1 MIDLEPRVVQS
12 ILQSPFGSL
21 YNPENV
27 FVSSAGTGAGN
38 NWASGFAQGQAVQEE
53 ILDIIDREADASDNL
68 EVPLLLDVFFFH
80 NLGLFPLSFCC
91 RRNRLWLGLL
101 VAGTPFRPLP
111 QKANHNLFGLPQHR
125 GSE

>member
-12 ILQSPFGSL
+12 ILQSPYGAL

-53 ILDIIDREADASDNL
+53 MLDIIDREADASDNL
-68 EVPLLLDVFFFH
+68 EVSTVHHGMLSIVRDFSFVTRWLVVPDQDWAHYFWNKFPTTSRK
-80 NLGLFPLSFCC
+80 NSSPLSQSSP
-91 RRNRLWLGLL
+91 
-101 VAGTPFRPLP
+101 TP
-111 QKANHNLFGLPQHR
+111 KK
-125 GSE
+125 